1 MNFKFDIKRFFPSK
15 NTSDADVINASAV
28 GTKSKLKSIAVLA
41 KANLLLFTLA
51 LISILAFGAALYF
64 SDDLQN
70 KNDKDAKKF
79 GEKLDAL
86 SKLEQKEVTI
96 KILGNDVINEKVLVT
111 KRLVDAV
118 KAKMPFEAENQGN
131 SIQSKAVVFN
141 QGIHKK
147 VTNLRENTKT
157 GGKFAYELLYE
168 ELVKKYDEL
177 LTQCHLGSSLSDEDK
192 SASPPSEE
200 DVLVNLQ
207 RLKLRYI
214 QTELGKNFDY
224 KMTPSEQSDLMSKL
238 TQRRLGEYSIASEK
252 YSFYVNAS
260 SIGAPA
266 KGKQA
271 DGIEKIWNL
280 TESGNNSDLLKMWD
294 EQMKYWI
301 TQDIIDACSKV
312 NKIGPLAKNP
322 IKRIMQ
328 IQFLGRVTGGGIAGE
343 KPAEEAPPEPP
354 PSPDPSAD
362 PSADPNA
369 DPSAGTALEA
379 PAEMGV
385 PIDPNGE
392 IVFSNY
398 ADSLKGWSS
407 NQLYDIY
414 RSKVTMVV
422 ETTKIPL
429 VTNALVKQNFITIT
443 DVQMSPTDP
452 FRDIQDGF
460 FYGEGPL
467 STIKFTLESVWL
479 RKWTYELMPDEVR
492 KKFGTT
498 GSLPVSPQE

>member
-15 NTSDADVINASAV
+15 NTSDADVINASPV

-64 SDDLQN
+64 SNDFQN
-70 KNDKDAKKF
+70 ENNKKAQVF
-79 GEKLDAL
+79 GEKLVAL
-86 SKLEQKEVTI
+86 SKLEQTQVPI
-96 KILGNDVINEKVLVT
+96 RIPGNDEINEKFLVT
-111 KRLVDAV
+111 KKLVKAV
-118 KAKMPFEAENQGN
+118 KDKMPSEASNQGN
-131 SIQSKAVVFN
+131 SIQSKAVDFN
-141 QGIHKK
+141 QGNHKP
-147 VTNLRENTKT
+147 VTNLRKNTKT
-157 GGKFAYELLYE
+157 GGKFPYELLYE

-177 LTQCHLGSSLSDEDK
+177 LTQCHLGSSQSDEDK

-312 NKIGPLAKNP
+312 NKRGPLAKNP

-328 IQFLGRVTGGGIAGE
+328 IQFLGRVTGGGSAGE

-354 PSPDPSAD
+354 S
-362 PSADPNA
+362 SADPN
-369 DPSAGTALEA
+369 DGTTVDAAAA

-429 VTNALVKQNFITIT
+429 VTNALVKQNFIAIT

-479 RKWTYELMPDEVR
+479 REWTGKFMPDEVR

-498 GSLPVSPQE
+498 GLLPVSSQE

>member
-15 NTSDADVINASAV
+15 NTSDADVINASPV
-28 GTKSKLKSIAVLA
+28 GTKSKLKNFAVLA
-41 KANLLLFTLA
+41 KANLLVLTLA
-51 LISILAFGAALYF
+51 FVSISAFGAALYF
-64 SDDLQN
+64 SKELQIERN
-70 KNDKDAKKF
+70 QKALEF
-79 GEKLDAL
+79 GKKLDAL
-86 SKLEQKEVTI
+86 SKLEQTPVTI
-96 KILGNDVINEKVLVT
+96 RIPNNDDINEKVLVT

-118 KAKMPFEAENQGN
+118 KAKIKMPSEASDQEN
-131 SIQSKAVVFN
+131 SIQSTAVIFN
-141 QGIHKK
+141 RGIHNP
-147 VTNLRENTKT
+147 VTNLLKNTET

-177 LTQCHLGSSLSDEDK
+177 LSQCHLGSSQSDEDK

-280 TESGNNSDLLKMWD
+280 TESGKNSDLLKMWD

-301 TQDIIDACSKV
+301 TQDIIHACFEV
-312 NKIGPLAKNP
+312 NSGPLAKNP

-369 DPSAGTALEA
+369 GTALEAATA

-479 RKWTYELMPDEVR
+479 REWTGELMPEEVR
-492 KKFGTT
+492 NKFGTT
-498 GSLPVSPQE
+498 GVLGKSQE

>member
-15 NTSDADVINASAV
+15 NTSDADVINASPV
-28 GTKSKLKSIAVLA
+28 GTKSKLKNFAVLA

-51 LISILAFGAALYF
+51 FVSISAFGAALFF
-64 SDDLQN
+64 SNDLQN
-70 KNDKDAKKF
+70 ENNKEAEKFRDK
-79 GEKLDAL
+79 LVAL
-86 SKLEQKEVTI
+86 SKLEQTPVTI
-96 KILGNDVINEKVLVT
+96 EIPGNDKINGNVLVT
-111 KRLVDAV
+111 QSLVDAV
-118 KAKMPFEAENQGN
+118 TAKIKMHSEALNQGN
-131 SIQSKAVVFN
+131 SIYSKAVVFN
-141 QGIHKK
+141 KGIHNP
-147 VTNLRENTKT
+147 VTNLRKDTNT

-177 LTQCHLGSSLSDEDK
+177 LTQCHLGSSQSDEDK

-224 KMTPSEQSDLMSKL
+224 KMTPSEQSELMSKL

-301 TQDIIDACSKV
+301 TQDIIDACV
-312 NKIGPLAKNP
+312 NVNESGPLAKNP

-328 IQFLGRVTGGGIAGE
+328 IQFLGRVGGESASE

-354 PSPDPSAD
+354 PSAD
-362 PSADPNA
+362 PSADPN
-369 DPSAGTALEA
+369 DGTTVDAAAA

-479 RKWTYELMPDEVR
+479 REWTGKHMPDEVR

-498 GSLPVSPQE
+498 GALK

>member
-15 NTSDADVINASAV
+15 NTSDADVINASPV

-51 LISILAFGAALYF
+51 LVSILAFGPALYF
-64 SDDLQN
+64 SNYLQN
-70 KNDKDAKKF
+70 ENNKDAQKF
-79 GEKLDAL
+79 GEKLVAL
-86 SKLEQKEVTI
+86 SKLEQTQVPI
-96 KILGNDVINEKVLVT
+96 RIPGNDEINEKFLVT
-111 KRLVDAV
+111 QKLVKAV
-118 KAKMPFEAENQGN
+118 KAKMPSEASNQGN

-141 QGIHKK
+141 KGIHNP
-147 VTNLRENTKT
+147 VTNLRKNTKT
-157 GGKFAYELLYE
+157 GGKFAYELLYD

-177 LTQCHLGSSLSDEDK
+177 LTQCHLDLSQSDEDK

-280 TESGNNSDLLKMWD
+280 TESGKNSDLLKMWD

-301 TQDIIDACSKV
+301 TQDIIDACFKV
-312 NKIGPLAKNP
+312 NESGPLAKNP

-328 IQFLGRVTGGGIAGE
+328 IQFLGRVTGGGSAGE

-354 PSPDPSAD
+354 PSAD

-369 DPSAGTALEA
+369 DPNDGTAVEA
-379 PAEMGV
+379 AAATAEMGV

-479 RKWTYELMPDEVR
+479 REWTGKLMPDEVR

-498 GSLPVSPQE
+498 GLLPVPSQE

>member
-15 NTSDADVINASAV
+15 NTSDADVINASPV

-64 SDDLQN
+64 SNELQN
-70 KNDKDAKKF
+70 KNNKEAQIF
-79 GEKLDAL
+79 GEKLVAL
-86 SKLEQKEVTI
+86 SKLEQTQVTI
-96 KILGNDVINEKVLVT
+96 RIPGNDDINEKVLVT
-111 KRLVDAV
+111 ERLVDAV
-118 KAKMPFEAENQGN
+118 KAKMPSEASNQGN
-131 SIQSKAVVFN
+131 SIQSKAVDFN
-141 QGIHKK
+141 QGIHKP
-147 VTNLRENTKT
+147 VTNLRKNTKT

-177 LTQCHLGSSLSDEDK
+177 LTQCHLGSSQSDEDK

-224 KMTPSEQSDLMSKL
+224 KMTPSEQSELMSKL

-312 NKIGPLAKNP
+312 NKSGPLAKNP

-328 IQFLGRVTGGGIAGE
+328 IQFLGRVTGGESAGE

-354 PSPDPSAD
+354 PSAD

-369 DPSAGTALEA
+369 DPNDGTAVEAAAA
-379 PAEMGV
+379 PAEMGI

-443 DVQMSPTDP
+443 DVQMLPTDP

-479 RKWTYELMPDEVR
+479 REWTGKLMPDEVR

-498 GSLPVSPQE
+498 GLLPVSSQE

>member
-28 GTKSKLKSIAVLA
+28 GTKSKLTSIAVLA

-64 SDDLQN
+64 SNDLQN
-70 KNDKDAKKF
+70 ENDKEAQKF
-79 GEKLDAL
+79 GEKLVAL
-86 SKLEQKEVTI
+86 SKLEQTPVTI
-96 KILGNDVINEKVLVT
+96 RIPGNDEEINEKVLVT
-111 KRLVDAV
+111 KKLVKAV
-118 KAKMPFEAENQGN
+118 KDKMPSEALNQGN
-131 SIQSKAVVFN
+131 SIQSKAVHFN
-141 QGIHKK
+141 QGMHKQ
-147 VTNLRENTKT
+147 VTNLRKNTET
-157 GGKFAYELLYE
+157 GGKFVYELLYE

-312 NKIGPLAKNP
+312 NKRGPLAKNP

-369 DPSAGTALEA
+369 GTALEAATA

-479 RKWTYELMPDEVR
+479 REWTGKLMPDEVR

-498 GSLPVSPQE
+498 GLLPVSSQE

>member
-15 NTSDADVINASAV
+15 NTSDADVINASPV

-51 LISILAFGAALYF
+51 LISILAFGPALYF
-64 SDDLQN
+64 SNYLQN
-70 KNDKDAKKF
+70 ENNKEAQKF
-79 GEKLDAL
+79 GEKLVAL
-86 SKLEQKEVTI
+86 SKLEQTQVPI
-96 KILGNDVINEKVLVT
+96 RIPGNDEINEKFLVT
-111 KRLVDAV
+111 KKLVKAV
-118 KAKMPFEAENQGN
+118 KDKMPDPSNQGN
-131 SIQSKAVVFN
+131 SIQSKAVDFN
-141 QGIHKK
+141 QGNHKP
-147 VTNLRENTKT
+147 VTNLRKNTKT
-157 GGKFAYELLYE
+157 GGKFPYELLYE

-177 LTQCHLGSSLSDEDK
+177 LTQCHLGSSQSDEDK

-252 YSFYVNAS
+252 YFFYVNAS

-280 TESGNNSDLLKMWD
+280 TESGKNSDLLKMWD

-312 NKIGPLAKNP
+312 NKSGPLAKNP

-354 PSPDPSAD
+354 PSAD

-369 DPSAGTALEA
+369 GTALEAAAA

-479 RKWTYELMPDEVR
+479 REWTGKLMPDEVR

-498 GSLPVSPQE
+498 GLLPVPSQE